1 MTTGPGD
8 HGRLRACHADRE
20 QVIGTLQAAFAQGRL
35 TPDELD
41 ARAGQAFA
49 ARTYADLAALTADIP
64 ADPAAPW
71 LRVRRWPAARP
82 IAKSGWLADREY
94 VIGTLKTAFV
104 HGRLTRDELD
114 ARVDQAF
121 AVRTYADLAA
131 LLADIPGAI
140 RDAGDIPPPPARA
153 PRRPLARA
161 AVQAGMC
168 LVIAAVAVWV
178 ASIAV
183 PSGAGPYPDHP
194 FLLPMLLLAAIGVVT
209 APCILGHGVV
219 TSWKLRRSRGQLPP
233 RPGPG
238 GRALEGE
245 RRASTGHDPD
255 PPTSAPA
262 RPHADLRAHKSRQGR
277 PHIPARL
284 GRTPRG
290 ARLAPGAV

>member
-1 MTTGPGD
+1 VTTGPED
-8 HGRLRACHADRE
+8 RGRLRACHADRE

-35 TPDELD
+35 TRDELD

-64 ADPAAPW
+64 
-71 LRVRRWPAARP
+71 
-82 IAKSGWLADREY
+82 
-94 VIGTLKTAFV
+94 
-104 HGRLTRDELD
+104 
-114 ARVDQAF
+114 
-121 AVRTYADLAA
+121 
-131 LLADIPGAI
+131 GAI
-140 RDAGDIPPPPARA
+140 QDVGDIPRPPARA

-161 AVQAGMC
+161 AVKAGSC
-168 LVIAAVAVWV
+168 LIIAAAAVWV

-183 PSGAGPYPDHP
+183 PSGVGPYPDHP
-194 FLLPMLLLAAIGVVT
+194 FLLPMLLLATIAVVA

-238 GRALEGE
+238 GHALEGE

-255 PPTSAPA
+255 PPHIGTDQT
-262 RPHADLRAHKSRQGR
+262 RADLRAHKSRQGR
-277 PHIPARL
+277 QHIPAQA

-290 ARLAPGAV
+290 ARPAPSAV

>member
-1 MTTGPGD
+1 VPVTTGPED
-8 HGRLRACHADRE
+8 RGRLRACHADRE

-35 TPDELD
+35 TRDELD
-41 ARAGQAFA
+41 ARAGQALG

-71 LRVRRWPAARP
+71 LRARRWPAARP

-94 VIGTLKTAFV
+94 VISTLKTAFV

-114 ARVDQAF
+114 ARVGQAF
-121 AVRTYADLAA
+121 AARTYADLAA
-131 LLADIPGAI
+131 LLGDIPGAI
-140 RDAGDIPPPPARA
+140 RDVGDIPRPPARA

-161 AVQAGMC
+161 AVKAGSC
-168 LVIAAVAVWV
+168 LIIAAAAVWV
-178 ASIAV
+178 AAIV
-183 PSGAGPYPDHP
+183 DPSGPGGYHDHLL
-194 FLLPMLLLAAIGVVT
+194 LLPMLLLAAIAIVA

-238 GRALEGE
+238 GHALEGE

-255 PPTSAPA
+255 PYPRAASCHRLRPA
-262 RPHADLRAHKSRQGR
+262 A
-277 PHIPARL
+277 
-284 GRTPRG
+284 
-290 ARLAPGAV
+290 LAA

>member
-1 MTTGPGD
+1 VTTGPGD

-49 ARTYADLAALTADIP
+49 ARTYADLAAL
-64 ADPAAPW
+64 
-71 LRVRRWPAARP
+71 
-82 IAKSGWLADREY
+82 
-94 VIGTLKTAFV
+94 
-104 HGRLTRDELD
+104 
-114 ARVDQAF
+114 
-121 AVRTYADLAA
+121 
-131 LLADIPGAI
+131 LADIPGAI
-140 RDAGDIPPPPARA
+140 RDAGDIPPSPARA

-194 FLLPMLLLAAIGVVT
+194 FLLPMLLLAAIGVVA

-233 RPGPG
+233 GPGPG

-262 RPHADLRAHKSRQGR
+262 RPHADLRAHKSRHGR